1 MSKYKYLQVHTL
13 HYTLVDEE
21 GNDNGKVYEYD
32 GDHSLF
38 CDGIDFNDLKGI
50 KDEQAPRISKT
61 ENFSATLALARSQ
74 RLQATS
80 GKLQAPSRKLDKT
93 EL

>member
-1 MSKYKYLQVHTL
+1 MTKKYKYLQVHTL

-38 CDGIDFNDLKGI
+38 CDGIDFNEANGYKQ
-50 KDEQAPRISKT
+50 QAASCKR
-61 ENFSATLALARSQ
+61 
-74 RLQATS
+74 QASSLTRKNYYVM
-80 GKLQAPSRKLDKT
+80 GESRRKKYD
-93 EL
+93 

>member
-1 MSKYKYLQVHTL
+1 MHIEKNKMTKKYKYLQVHTL

-38 CDGIDFNDLKGI
+38 CDGIDFNDLKEI
-50 KDEQAPRISKT
+50 KND
-61 ENFSATLALARSQ
+61 
-74 RLQATS
+74 
-80 GKLQAPSRKLDKT
+80 
-93 EL
+93 

>member
-1 MSKYKYLQVHTL
+1 MTKYKYLQVHTL

-38 CDGIDFNDLKGI
+38 CDGIDFNDLKEI
-50 KDEQAPRISKT
+50 KNSVKT
-61 ENFSATLALARSQ
+61 IL
-74 RLQATS
+74 RLNK
-80 GKLQAPSRKLDKT
+80 KLSLLHCVSDYPAKKEEINLTPS
-93 EL
+93 

>member
-1 MSKYKYLQVHTL
+1 MSKKYKYLQVHTL

-38 CDGIDFNDLKGI
+38 CDGIDFNDLKEI
-50 KDEQAPRISKT
+50 KNVKK
-61 ENFSATLALARSQ
+61 N
-74 RLQATS
+74 
-80 GKLQAPSRKLDKT
+80 
-93 EL
+93 

>member
-1 MSKYKYLQVHTL
+1 MTKYKYLQVHTL

-38 CDGIDFNDLKGI
+38 CDGIDFNDLKEI
-50 KDEQAPRISKT
+50 KNVKK
-61 ENFSATLALARSQ
+61 N
-74 RLQATS
+74 
-80 GKLQAPSRKLDKT
+80 
-93 EL
+93 